1 MASKQYD
8 PSKIEESL
16 YKEWEASGLFSQSE
30 GEIPYCIM
38 IPPPNVTGTLH
49 MGHGFQNAIMD
60 CLIRYK
66 KMSGYKTHWQV
77 GTDHAGIATEMV
89 VERQLLEA
97 GKTKKELGREKFEQ
111 EVWNWKNKSG
121 NTITNQLRRLGASL
135 DWESERFT
143 YDEDYQDAV
152 ILAFNKLHEDGLI
165 YRGSRL
171 VNWDPALQTSLSDLE
186 VVNKEKNVKLT
197 SIKYKIDGTDQF
209 ITVATTRP
217 ETLLG
222 DMAIA
227 VHPDDKRYKEY
238 IGKDVE
244 LPLCNRKIPIIA
256 DDYVDMDFGS
266 GAVKITPGH
275 DFNDY
280 EIGKR
285 HGLSMDSK
293 NNIIQGDESSF
304 EPISVLDKHAKIC
317 GCAPKNFHELNRF
330 EARKKIL
337 ANLESEDL
345 IAGIEE
351 YETSLPFGDR
361 SDEILEP
368 FLTDQWYVD
377 TKKMALSAIDLV
389 KNGDIKFVPSNWEKT
404 YFQWLENIQDW
415 CISRQLWWGH
425 RIPVWYDESSN
436 YYVGSS
442 EEDIRERFKIKGKLS
457 QDEDVLDTWFSSS
470 LWTFAT
476 LGWPSKTQKLSS
488 FHPTTTL
495 VTGFDIIFFWVA
507 RMIMMTNYFLDEI
520 PFKEVFITGL
530 IKDENGQKMSKSKG
544 NIIDPIDLI
553 DGISLKELLIK
564 RTTGLMQP
572 QLKEKISKQTTKQFP
587 NGIDGYGTD
596 ALRFTYYALASPGR
610 DINFDIGRIKG
621 YRNFCNK
628 IWNAFNFIEFQIQKN
643 NFVMT
648 EDIES
653 NIYSDWIARKT
664 FETYQDLKKH
674 INDYRFDLASNSLY
688 ELIWGNYCDW
698 YIEFMKVFLDD
709 QKNDASKVI
718 HSMIKEFQ
726 KIITLLHP
734 FMPFITEELN
744 KKIKGLGLKT
754 DNKFLAESL
763 FDKSINAAVPESNNS
778 VDKIIEII
786 STIRSLKS
794 DNPSISNGPVK
805 VEISGKY
812 NAEFQKIISDHEAVI
827 CKTANLTSIKLSELE
842 PSNSITVISDQIKIH
857 ILVEKL
863 FNSEEEIKKM
873 KKEASKLAEQIKR
886 INQKLDNKKFV
897 DNAPPEV
904 IKKERHKLSEFTDKF
919 ESLQSTLSNP
929 D

>member
-1 MASKQYD
+1 
-8 PSKIEESL
+8 
-16 YKEWEASGLFSQSE
+16 
-30 GEIPYCIM
+30 
-38 IPPPNVTGTLH
+38 
-49 MGHGFQNAIMD
+49 
-60 CLIRYK
+60 
-66 KMSGYKTHWQV
+66 
-77 GTDHAGIATEMV
+77 
-89 VERQLLEA
+89 
-97 GKTKKELGREKFEQ
+97 
-111 EVWNWKNKSG
+111 
-121 NTITNQLRRLGASL
+121 
-135 DWESERFT
+135 
-143 YDEDYQDAV
+143 
-152 ILAFNKLHEDGLI
+152 
-165 YRGSRL
+165 
-171 VNWDPALQTSLSDLE
+171 
-186 VVNKEKNVKLT
+186 
-197 SIKYKIDGTDQF
+197 
-209 ITVATTRP
+209 
-217 ETLLG
+217 
-222 DMAIA
+222 
-227 VHPDDKRYKEY
+227 
-238 IGKDVE
+238 
-244 LPLCNRKIPIIA
+244 
-256 DDYVDMDFGS
+256 
-266 GAVKITPGH
+266 
-275 DFNDY
+275 
-280 EIGKR
+280 
-285 HGLSMDSK
+285 
-293 NNIIQGDESSF
+293 
-304 EPISVLDKHAKIC
+304 
-317 GCAPKNFHELNRF
+317 
-330 EARKKIL
+330 
-337 ANLESEDL
+337 
-345 IAGIEE
+345 
-351 YETSLPFGDR
+351 
-361 SDEILEP
+361 
-368 FLTDQWYVD
+368 
-377 TKKMALSAIDLV
+377 
-389 KNGDIKFVPSNWEKT
+389 
-404 YFQWLENIQDW
+404 
-415 CISRQLWWGH
+415 
-425 RIPVWYDESSN
+425 
-436 YYVGSS
+436 
-442 EEDIRERFKIKGKLS
+442 
-457 QDEDVLDTWFSSS
+457 
-470 LWTFAT
+470 
-476 LGWPSKTQKLSS
+476 
-488 FHPTTTL
+488 
-495 VTGFDIIFFWVA
+495 
-507 RMIMMTNYFLDEI
+507 
-520 PFKEVFITGL
+520 
-530 IKDENGQKMSKSKG
+530 MSKSKG

-553 DGISLKELLIK
+553 DGISLEDLLIK

-688 ELIWGNYCDW
+688 ELVWGNYCDW

-754 DNKFLAESL
+754 DNKFLVESL
-763 FDKSINAAVPESNNS
+763 FDESINATVPESNNS

-827 CKTANLTSIKLSELE
+827 CKTANLTSIKLSDLE

-873 KKEASKLAEQIKR
+873 KKEASKLAEEIKR
-886 INQKLDNKKFV
+886 IKQKLDNKKFV

>member
-1 MASKQYD
+1 VASKQYD

>member
-16 YKEWEASGLFSQSE
+16 YKEWEASGLFSQSV
-30 GEIPYCIM
+30 GETPYCIM

-89 VERQLLEA
+89 VERQLSEA

-293 NNIIQGDESSF
+293 NNIIQGEMNL
-304 EPISVLDKHAKIC
+304 P
-317 GCAPKNFHELNRF
+317 LN
-330 EARKKIL
+330 L
-337 ANLESEDL
+337 
-345 IAGIEE
+345 
-351 YETSLPFGDR
+351 
-361 SDEILEP
+361 
-368 FLTDQWYVD
+368 
-377 TKKMALSAIDLV
+377 
-389 KNGDIKFVPSNWEKT
+389 
-404 YFQWLENIQDW
+404 
-415 CISRQLWWGH
+415 
-425 RIPVWYDESSN
+425 
-436 YYVGSS
+436 
-442 EEDIRERFKIKGKLS
+442 
-457 QDEDVLDTWFSSS
+457 
-470 LWTFAT
+470 
-476 LGWPSKTQKLSS
+476 
-488 FHPTTTL
+488 
-495 VTGFDIIFFWVA
+495 
-507 RMIMMTNYFLDEI
+507 
-520 PFKEVFITGL
+520 
-530 IKDENGQKMSKSKG
+530 
-544 NIIDPIDLI
+544 
-553 DGISLKELLIK
+553 
-564 RTTGLMQP
+564 
-572 QLKEKISKQTTKQFP
+572 
-587 NGIDGYGTD
+587 
-596 ALRFTYYALASPGR
+596 
-610 DINFDIGRIKG
+610 
-621 YRNFCNK
+621 
-628 IWNAFNFIEFQIQKN
+628 
-643 NFVMT
+643 
-648 EDIES
+648 
-653 NIYSDWIARKT
+653 
-664 FETYQDLKKH
+664 
-674 INDYRFDLASNSLY
+674 
-688 ELIWGNYCDW
+688 
-698 YIEFMKVFLDD
+698 
-709 QKNDASKVI
+709 
-718 HSMIKEFQ
+718 
-726 KIITLLHP
+726 
-734 FMPFITEELN
+734 
-744 KKIKGLGLKT
+744 
-754 DNKFLAESL
+754 SL
-763 FDKSINAAVPESNNS
+763 F
-778 VDKIIEII
+778 
-786 STIRSLKS
+786 
-794 DNPSISNGPVK
+794 
-805 VEISGKY
+805 
-812 NAEFQKIISDHEAVI
+812 
-827 CKTANLTSIKLSELE
+827 
-842 PSNSITVISDQIKIH
+842 
-857 ILVEKL
+857 
-863 FNSEEEIKKM
+863 
-873 KKEASKLAEQIKR
+873 
-886 INQKLDNKKFV
+886 
-897 DNAPPEV
+897 
-904 IKKERHKLSEFTDKF
+904 
-919 ESLQSTLSNP
+919 
-929 D
+929 

>member
-30 GEIPYCIM
+30 GEPPYCIM

-227 VHPDDKRYKEY
+227 VHPDDTRYKEY
-238 IGKDVE
+238 IGKEVE

-425 RIPVWYDESSN
+425 RIPVWYDETSN
-436 YYVGSS
+436 Y
-442 EEDIRERFKIKGKLS
+442 
-457 QDEDVLDTWFSSS
+457 
-470 LWTFAT
+470 
-476 LGWPSKTQKLSS
+476 
-488 FHPTTTL
+488 
-495 VTGFDIIFFWVA
+495 
-507 RMIMMTNYFLDEI
+507 
-520 PFKEVFITGL
+520 
-530 IKDENGQKMSKSKG
+530 
-544 NIIDPIDLI
+544 
-553 DGISLKELLIK
+553 
-564 RTTGLMQP
+564 
-572 QLKEKISKQTTKQFP
+572 
-587 NGIDGYGTD
+587 
-596 ALRFTYYALASPGR
+596 
-610 DINFDIGRIKG
+610 
-621 YRNFCNK
+621 
-628 IWNAFNFIEFQIQKN
+628 
-643 NFVMT
+643 
-648 EDIES
+648 
-653 NIYSDWIARKT
+653 
-664 FETYQDLKKH
+664 
-674 INDYRFDLASNSLY
+674 
-688 ELIWGNYCDW
+688 
-698 YIEFMKVFLDD
+698 
-709 QKNDASKVI
+709 
-718 HSMIKEFQ
+718 
-726 KIITLLHP
+726 
-734 FMPFITEELN
+734 
-744 KKIKGLGLKT
+744 
-754 DNKFLAESL
+754 
-763 FDKSINAAVPESNNS
+763 
-778 VDKIIEII
+778 
-786 STIRSLKS
+786 
-794 DNPSISNGPVK
+794 
-805 VEISGKY
+805 
-812 NAEFQKIISDHEAVI
+812 
-827 CKTANLTSIKLSELE
+827 
-842 PSNSITVISDQIKIH
+842 
-857 ILVEKL
+857 
-863 FNSEEEIKKM
+863 
-873 KKEASKLAEQIKR
+873 
-886 INQKLDNKKFV
+886 
-897 DNAPPEV
+897 
-904 IKKERHKLSEFTDKF
+904 
-919 ESLQSTLSNP
+919 
-929 D
+929 

>member
-553 DGISLKELLIK
+553 DGISLEELLIK

>member
-553 DGISLKELLIK
+553 DGISLEDLLIK

>member
-135 DWESERFT
+135 EWESERFT

-244 LPLCNRKIPIIA
+244 LPLCNRKIPIIV
-256 DDYVDMDFGS
+256 DDYVEMDFGS